1 MIMKNVKK
9 PPMRHCT
16 GCGAEL
22 PKNELI
28 RVLRSPD
35 GEVSID
41 STGKGAGRGAY
52 LCRKAS
58 CLQKAKK
65 SGKLN
70 RSLNVVLSEERYGK
84 LQEQINGVK

>member
-1 MIMKNVKK
+1 MKSVKK

-35 GEVSID
+35 GVISID
-41 STGKGAGRGAY
+41 ETGKGAGRGAY
-52 LCRKAS
+52 ICKKAS
-58 CLQKAKK
+58 CLQKARKT
-65 SGKLN
+65 GRLN
-70 RSLNVVLSEERYGK
+70 RSLNITISDEILQK
-84 LQEQINGVK
+84 LQEQINGEQ

>member
-1 MIMKNVKK
+1 MKTVKK

-22 PKNELI
+22 PKSELI
-28 RVLRSPD
+28 RVLRSPE
-35 GEVSID
+35 GEISID
-41 STGKGAGRGAY
+41 GTGKGAGRGAY
-52 LCRKAS
+52 ICRKAS
-58 CLQKAKK
+58 CLQKARK

-70 RSLNVVLSEERYGK
+70 RSLNVVLSDEIFEK

>member
-1 MIMKNVKK
+1 
-9 PPMRHCT
+9 MRHCT

-70 RSLNVVLSEERYGK
+70 RSLNVVLSEEIYGK

>member
-1 MIMKNVKK
+1 MKTVKK

-22 PKNELI
+22 PKSELI
-28 RVLRSPD
+28 RVLRSPE
-35 GEVSID
+35 GEISID
-41 STGKGAGRGAY
+41 GTGKGAGRGAY
-52 LCRKAS
+52 ICRKAP
-58 CLQKAKK
+58 CLQKARK

-70 RSLNVVLSEERYGK
+70 RSLNVVLSDEIFEK

>member
-1 MIMKNVKK
+1 MKTEKK

-70 RSLNVVLSEERYGK
+70 RSLNVVLSEEIYGK

>member
-1 MIMKNVKK
+1 
-9 PPMRHCT
+9 MRHCT

-35 GEVSID
+35 VEVSID

-70 RSLNVVLSEERYGK
+70 RSLNVVLSEEIYGK

>member
-1 MIMKNVKK
+1 
-9 PPMRHCT
+9 MRHCT

-22 PKNELI
+22 PKSELI
-28 RVLRSPD
+28 RVLRSPE

-41 STGKGAGRGAY
+41 ETGKGAGRGAY
-52 LCRKAS
+52 ICKKAS
-58 CLQKAKK
+58 CLQKARK

-70 RSLNVVLSEERYGK
+70 RSLNVVLSDEIFEK